1 MSVSHYVPHVVEIM
15 HGPGY
20 SRTHISH
27 AHCLLAT
34 HQDGGESASIL
45 RAANGC
51 GLSLR
56 QEQGAFLSKTI
67 SGEILWSKHVREVDY
82 CGHWNVD

>member
-34 HQDGGESASIL
+34 PFLGTFKMAESL
-45 RAANGC
+45 RASYGQRMAVDSPYVKNKVPFYQR
-51 GLSLR
+51 LF
-56 QEQGAFLSKTI
+56 Q
-67 SGEILWSKHVREVDY
+67 VRYYGRSMYVK
-82 CGHWNVD
+82 